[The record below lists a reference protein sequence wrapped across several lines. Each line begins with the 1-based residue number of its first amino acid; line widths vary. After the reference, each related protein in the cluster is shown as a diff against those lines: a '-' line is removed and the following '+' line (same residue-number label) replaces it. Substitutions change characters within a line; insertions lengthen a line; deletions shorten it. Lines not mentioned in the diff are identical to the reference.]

1 MVRTLSFPSGRPH
14 VAHLS
19 MSSSR
24 RLMHELKAIHAEKSN
39 EEVMLTCVDE
49 TGLLDWRASIRGP
62 PDTPY
67 ADIYFE
73 LIISVPIDYPLKLP
87 VVSFATKV
95 FHPNVHFKVRFVE
108 NAVHQLSEAVSR
120 LIPLLSP

>member
-1 MVRTLSFPSGRPH
+1 MRRTAQRKQPAKFLHFPSRPL
-14 VAHLS
+14 VADLS

-73 LIISVPIDYPLKLP
+73 LMISVPIDYPLKPP

-95 FHPNVHFKVRFVE
+95 FHPNVHFKVRF
-108 NAVHQLSEAVSR
+108 LGTC
-120 LIPLLSP
+120 SPTF

>member
-1 MVRTLSFPSGRPH
+1 
-14 VAHLS
+14 

-24 RLMHELKAIHAEKSN
+24 RLMHELKAIHAEKN
-39 EEVMLTCVDE
+39 NDEVLLTCVDE

-73 LIISVPIDYPLKLP
+73 LIISVPTDYPLKPP

-95 FHPNVHFKVRFVE
+95 FHPNVHFKVRSFGTQQP
-108 NAVHQLSEAVSR
+108 QLSHPDFCLQYSSSPDANLVLLIYR
-120 LIPLLSP
+120 LERYV